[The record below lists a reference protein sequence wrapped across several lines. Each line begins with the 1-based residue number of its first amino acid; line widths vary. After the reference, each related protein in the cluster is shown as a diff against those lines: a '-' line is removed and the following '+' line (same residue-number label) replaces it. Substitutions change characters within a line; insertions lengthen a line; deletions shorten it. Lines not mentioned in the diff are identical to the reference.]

1 MARSRTILVAGAGI
15 GGLAAAIELAKAG
28 FRTVVLERA
37 ERLEEIGAGI
47 QLTPNAV
54 RALNRLGALEAVK
67 KRAVAASALIV
78 GAGDNGNVL
87 ARATL
92 GEEAARRHGAP
103 WLLVLRADLQRA
115 LHEAASDL
123 VDIVFE
129 LGAEVMDFAA
139 HARGVTALAQR
150 AGKNEEHTGLALIG
164 ADGLWSRLRAR
175 LHGAEPPDFPGLV
188 AWRALVPAEKLP
200 ASFAEPTVRLWLG
213 RDAHVVHYP
222 VAGGSLINVVAIF
235 ADPWRSEGWNAKAD
249 MAAIPKACDRW
260 AEMPQRAIAA
270 AKEFRRWTL
279 ADRAPLARW
288 GEGRV
293 TLLGDAAHPML
304 PFLAQGAAAA
314 LEDAVALG
322 RQLKLPGEIAFA
334 LRAYEAERQ
343 FRTAQM
349 QRAARFTGRAYHA
362 GGLARALRDFML
374 RWNAHRLIDRHAW
387 IYRYG
392 AS

>member
-1 MARSRTILVAGAGI
+1 VARSRTILIAGAGI

-28 FRTVVLERA
+28 LRTVVLERA
-37 ERLEEIGAGI
+37 EKLEEIGAGI

-54 RALNRLGALEAVK
+54 RALARLGALDAVK
-67 KRAVAASALIV
+67 KRAVVAEALIV
-78 GAGDNGNVL
+78 GAGDSGDVL

-92 GEEAARRHGAP
+92 GEEAARRFGAP

-115 LHEAASDL
+115 LQEAASDL

-129 LGAEVMDFAA
+129 FGAEVMDFAP
-139 HARGVTALAQR
+139 HARGVTAIAQR
-150 AGKNEEHTGLALIG
+150 AGKNEEHTGIALIG

-175 LHGAEPPDFPGLV
+175 LHGAAPPDFPGLV
-188 AWRALVPAEKLP
+188 AWRALVPAKNLP

-213 RDAHVVHYP
+213 HDAHVVHYP
-222 VAGGSLINVVAIF
+222 VAAASMINVVAIF
-235 ADPWRSEGWNAKAD
+235 ADPWRGDGWNAKAD
-249 MAAIPKACDRW
+249 IGKLPKACDHW

-279 ADRAPLARW
+279 ADRAPIARW
-288 GEGRV
+288 GKGRV

-322 RQLKLPGEIAFA
+322 RQLRHAGEITTA
-334 LRAYEAERQ
+334 LRTYEAERGL
-343 FRTAQM
+343 RTAQM
-349 QRAARFTGRAYHA
+349 QRAARFAGRVYHA

-392 AS
+392 A

>member
-37 ERLEEIGAGI
+37 KRLEEIGAGI

-54 RALNRLGALEAVK
+54 RALERLGALAAVK
-67 KRAVAASALIV
+67 KRAVAANALIV
-78 GAGDNGNVL
+78 SAGDSGDVL

-92 GEEAARRHGAP
+92 GEETARRFGAP

-115 LHEAASDL
+115 LHEVASDL

-129 LGAEVMDFAA
+129 FDTEVMDFAL
-139 HARGVTALAQR
+139 HPRGVTALTQH
-150 AGKNEEHTGLALIG
+150 AGKSQEHMGLALVG

-188 AWRALVPAEKLP
+188 AWRALVPTKNLP
-200 ASFAEPTVRLWLG
+200 AIFAEPTVRLWLG

-222 VAGGSLINVVAIF
+222 VANGSMVNVVAIF
-235 ADPWRSEGWNAKAD
+235 ADPWRSEGWNAKVD
-249 MAAIPKACDRW
+249 MALFPTACDHW
-260 AEMPQRAIAA
+260 AEMPQRALAA
-270 AKEFRRWTL
+270 TREFRRWTL
-279 ADRAPLARW
+279 SDRTPLGHW
-288 GEGRV
+288 GQGRV

-314 LEDAVALG
+314 LEDALALG
-322 RQLKLPGEIAFA
+322 RQLKHPGEIAAA

-343 FRTAQM
+343 LRTAQM
-349 QRAARFTGRAYHA
+349 QRAARFIGRFYHA
-362 GGLARALRDFML
+362 GGLARGVRDFML
-374 RWNAHRLIDRHAW
+374 RWNAHRLIDRNAW

-392 AS
+392 A